1 MPTEQPARY
10 PKGVSPMCT
19 NPEQY
24 VIVDQLKRLAVDEAK
39 ALVEFLELDLSV
51 HTMEM
56 EKQELRK
63 FTTNTEALDMQ
74 ILARMDA
81 RAQQKTVL
89 DAARAAVASKL
100 EELRVFK
107 ESRVVIFVG
116 EPMSI
121 PDILATYLIDNP
133 DLGSEQPWDGTLN

>member
-1 MPTEQPARY
+1 
-10 PKGVSPMCT
+10 MCT